1 MIVLVI
7 SCTFDLYCKLYYEIE
22 LVSYQ
27 SYPIKLFKKTKNQK
41 HGGNASNFSIF
52 CASQHKDMSATT
64 TMIYTTSEDISLSIQ
79 TKVITQENLLSCS
92 LIKIQEKVV
101 SVVWKKKHCYW
112 IINVTTFLYKPLL
125 ASKSYLLELKWCSTG
140 PKQPWS
146 VY

>member
-79 TKVITQENLLSCS
+79 TKDITQENHLSCS

-101 SVVWKKKHCYW
+101 SVVWKKK
-112 IINVTTFLYKPLL
+112 NTVTGL
-125 ASKSYLLELKWCSTG
+125 
-140 PKQPWS
+140 
-146 VY
+146 